1 LQDGVALT
9 PAAGAGDG
17 QAAVLDDRTKQEHIV
32 WIIKLWRRWR
42 CRTMSESEKA
52 VAESLTGVWN
62 GIFRHPFHPAVNFT
76 ATVIESSC
84 HITGTTHEPC
94 MQLGC
99 PRRTHLATLA
109 GSRMGCTVS
118 FLKTYDPPENG
129 YDTVVYS
136 GVLNGDATEIAGMW
150 TLEAGLSD
158 AFVMTRAGRNAQV
171 RERRKLAIVRS

>member
-1 LQDGVALT
+1 
-9 PAAGAGDG
+9 
-17 QAAVLDDRTKQEHIV
+17 
-32 WIIKLWRRWR
+32 
-42 CRTMSESEKA
+42 MSEAERA
-52 VAESLTGVWN
+52 ATESLTGVWN
-62 GIFRHPFHPAVNFT
+62 GIFRHPFHPPVNFT
-76 ATVIESSC
+76 ATLIESGR

-99 PRRTHLATLA
+99 PRRTHLATLG

-118 FLKTYDPPENG
+118 FLKRYDPAEHG

-158 AFVMTRAGRNAQV
+158 AFVMTRAGRRAQV
-171 RERRKLAIVRS
+171 RERRKLATMSS